1 MPDRHHSTYPGS
13 AGDRTRN
20 PCGPPALPA
29 RTPAGASAI
38 RNLPER
44 KKHMIADADTHEGRL
59 YRQRRQRGT
68 TGEPSRRRN
77 RCSIT
82 TRPPSS
88 HDKWRLTVPTL
99 HLHHA
104 ASFLC
109 VGCTLRPSAGVLQT
123 CAQHG
128 HARHGNVEHHRQVEV
143 VAAVRRAGRQQA
155 RSGTTGR
162 EAAMTP
168 GTLKRFMRS
177 HGSPHP
183 RNRRL
188 LTPTGLEHVAA
199 RGRTAQGERQQ
210 TGRGE
215 NDDDGDHEYEV
226 HHRPAP
232 IDRAREASRRTT
244 RTITQAKGTRSTA
257 GTRRSLAAIS
267 TATNTTAATAAT
279 IHEAGPGSS

>member
-1 MPDRHHSTYPGS
+1 MPERHHSTYPGS

-20 PCGPPALPA
+20 PCGAPALPA

-109 VGCTLRPSAGVLQT
+109 VGCALRPSAGVLQT

-155 RSGTTGR
+155 RSEPMGR
-162 EAAMTP
+162 EAAMTR

-183 RNRRL
+183 RNRP
-188 LTPTGLEHVAA
+188 TPSRQRASSMSRRVAA
-199 RGRTAQGERQQ
+199 R
-210 TGRGE
+210 
-215 NDDDGDHEYEV
+215 
-226 HHRPAP
+226 HRPNV
-232 IDRAREASRRTT
+232 SR
-244 RTITQAKGTRSTA
+244 QDAAKTK
-257 GTRRSLAAIS
+257 
-267 TATNTTAATAAT
+267 TTAITSMRC
-279 IHEAGPGSS
+279 IIGPPPLIARGWRVR

>member
-68 TGEPSRRRN
+68 TGEPSHRRN

-109 VGCTLRPSAGVLQT
+109 VGCALRPSAGVLQT

-183 RNRRL
+183 RNRP
-188 LTPTGLEHVAA
+188 TPHANGPRACRGAWPRGT
-199 RGRTAQGERQQ
+199 GRTSA
-210 TGRGE
+210 
-215 NDDDGDHEYEV
+215 
-226 HHRPAP
+226 
-232 IDRAREASRRTT
+232 DR
-244 RTITQAKGTRSTA
+244 
-257 GTRRSLAAIS
+257 TRRKRKRRRSRV
-267 TATNTTAATAAT
+267 
-279 IHEAGPGSS
+279 

>member
-1 MPDRHHSTYPGS
+1 
-13 AGDRTRN
+13 
-20 PCGPPALPA
+20 
-29 RTPAGASAI
+29 
-38 RNLPER
+38 
-44 KKHMIADADTHEGRL
+44 MIADADTHEGRL

-104 ASFLC
+104 ASFLY
-109 VGCTLRPSAGVLQT
+109 VGCALRPSAGVLQT

-155 RSGTTGR
+155 RNGTTGR

-168 GTLKRFMRS
+168 GTLMRFMRS
-177 HGSPHP
+177 HGSPHS
-183 RNRRL
+183 RNRP
-188 LTPTGLEHVAA
+188 TPHANGPQACRGAWPRGT
-199 RGRTAQGERQQ
+199 GRTSA
-210 TGRGE
+210 
-215 NDDDGDHEYEV
+215 
-226 HHRPAP
+226 
-232 IDRAREASRRTT
+232 DR
-244 RTITQAKGTRSTA
+244 
-257 GTRRSLAAIS
+257 TRRKRKRRRSRV
-267 TATNTTAATAAT
+267 
-279 IHEAGPGSS
+279 

>member
-20 PCGPPALPA
+20 PCGAPALPA
-29 RTPAGASAI
+29 RTPAGLSAI

-68 TGEPSRRRN
+68 TGEPSHRRN

-109 VGCTLRPSAGVLQT
+109 VGCALRPLGGSLADVRAAWARAARERRASSTGRSRGCRPT
-123 CAQHG
+123 GRPPTGPKRNHG
-128 HARHGNVEHHRQVEV
+128 PGSRHDARHAQAFHALSWLSSPTEPADSSRQR
-143 VAAVRRAGRQQA
+143 ASSMSRR
-155 RSGTTGR
+155 
-162 EAAMTP
+162 
-168 GTLKRFMRS
+168 
-177 HGSPHP
+177 
-183 RNRRL
+183 
-188 LTPTGLEHVAA
+188 VAA
-199 RGRTAQGERQQ
+199 RHRANVSRQ
-210 TGRGE
+210 
-215 NDDDGDHEYEV
+215 D
-226 HHRPAP
+226 A
-232 IDRAREASRRTT
+232 ARMM
-244 RTITQAKGTRSTA
+244 
-257 GTRRSLAAIS
+257 
-267 TATNTTAATAAT
+267 TTAITSMRC
-279 IHEAGPGSS
+279 IIGPPPLIARGWRVR

>member
-29 RTPAGASAI
+29 RTPAGLSAI

-59 YRQRRQRGT
+59 YRQRRQRGM

-82 TRPPSS
+82 TRP
-88 HDKWRLTVPTL
+88 
-99 HLHHA
+99 
-104 ASFLC
+104 ASC
-109 VGCTLRPSAGVLQT
+109 ASDARCAPRRES
-123 CAQHG
+123 CRRAQHG

-162 EAAMTP
+162 EAALTP

-183 RNRRL
+183 RNRP
-188 LTPTGLEHVAA
+188 TPHANGPQACRGAWPRGT
-199 RGRTAQGERQQ
+199 GRTSA
-210 TGRGE
+210 
-215 NDDDGDHEYEV
+215 
-226 HHRPAP
+226 
-232 IDRAREASRRTT
+232 DR
-244 RTITQAKGTRSTA
+244 
-257 GTRRSLAAIS
+257 TRRKRKRRRSRV
-267 TATNTTAATAAT
+267 
-279 IHEAGPGSS
+279 